1 LYTLHGFVLIL
12 KYGLGNLNLLAEV
25 KTRLGTIKSVYV
37 LWSPE
42 DLLKVSEQNI
52 DGAGNVDDP
61 LAFFAA
67 PLPNLKLF
75 YRVGADD
82 VETLWL
88 WLLLVQNLFR
98 DDCFDATNTVRQD
111 IPKTEGLAFKALAS
125 GRLT

>member
-1 LYTLHGFVLIL
+1 MHGFILSL
-12 KYGLGNLNLLAEV
+12 KYRLGNLNLLAKVEA
-25 KTRLGTIKSVYV
+25 RLRTIKSVNV
-37 LWSPE
+37 LGSPE
-42 DLLKVSEQNI
+42 DLLKVGKQNI

-67 PLPNLKLF
+67 RLPNLELF
-75 YRVGADD
+75 DRVGADD

-88 WLLLVQNLFR
+88 RLLLVQNLFR

-111 IPKTEGLAFKALAS
+111 IPKTEGLAFEALAS